1 MKNYSQ
7 NNEQEIILNYLKY
20 KNLTSGKFLEIG
32 AFDGEN
38 FSNVKGI
45 LLTYPD
51 WKGTMVEPS
60 SFCFSKLFEMY
71 KTEENRIEL
80 INVAVVLDQDL
91 SGGSLLEF
99 YESPLSAI
107 SSSIKSNLDKFQHS
121 SRKIYVSKI
130 GMKELCEKFGPFEF
144 ISIDVEGY
152 SAELALQDWF
162 NPKDYGCLLIAIE
175 PDKVENKL
183 IDKFTKLGYTVIG
196 YTGDNIIFGLI

>member
-1 MKNYSQ
+1 MKDYSQ
-7 NNEQEIILNYLKY
+7 NREQLVILDYLKTN
-20 KNLTSGKFLEIG
+20 NLKSGKFLEIG

-38 FSNVKGI
+38 FSNVRGI

-71 KTEENRIEL
+71 KNEEDRIEL
-80 INVAVVLDQDL
+80 VNAAVVLKKDL
-91 SGGSLLEF
+91 SSGTLLEF
-99 YESPLSAI
+99 HESPLSAV
-107 SSSIKSNLDKFQHS
+107 SSSIKSNVERFYS
-121 SRKIYVSKI
+121 NSRKIYVPKI
-130 GMKELCEKFGPFEF
+130 GIEELCKQFGPFEF

-162 NPKDYGCLLIAIE
+162 NPRDYGCMIIAIE
-175 PDKVENKL
+175 PDKLENQL
-183 IDKFTKLGYTVIG
+183 HEKFIKLGYTVIA